1 MTTSAAESL
10 WLDGIAP
17 SGFPAL
23 KGDGGRFDA
32 VVVGGGIAGLTTA
45 ALLKEAGATVA
56 VLEAGR
62 VGTGVTGCTTAKV
75 TALQADTISRVRRA
89 HGEER
94 AAVYAEASAAAVE
107 EVARLASRNGIE
119 CELERRPAETFAAE
133 ESEVGAVEAELTAAS
148 AAGLPVE
155 AADEADLPYE
165 VAAVAR
171 LDEQIQFHPVRYAA
185 GLARA
190 IDGDGSAVYE
200 KTRVLDVGSG
210 QPCVARAAGGS
221 VSADQVVVA
230 THFPILDRGLYFAT
244 LRPSRSYCVAMRIA
258 EAPPRAMSIN
268 VGTPKR
274 SIRSAGD
281 LLVVAGEGHETG
293 SSEAQPERFDSLEQF
308 ARGHWKAERVTHRW
322 SAQDPTPYDELP
334 VIGRYMPGSSRLFVA
349 SGFMKWGMTGG
360 TFAAMI
366 LTGLLTAGAHRWAAG
381 FDPQRLT
388 LRRLPS
394 LAKHNLKAAQ
404 LVTARLEPAE
414 AGSSAEVPAGEAGV
428 VRTGLGK
435 SGYFRDEEGV
445 LHGVSLRCTHLGCL
459 VKFNAAERS
468 WDCPCHGSRFDL
480 DGSVLEGPAT
490 RPLGLPDPGA

>member
-32 VVVGGGIAGLTTA
+32 IVIGGGIAGLTTA
-45 ALLKEAGATVA
+45 ALLKESGATVA

-75 TALQADTISRVRRA
+75 TALQGTTISKVRRA
-89 HGEER
+89 QGEER
-94 AAVYAEASAAAVE
+94 AAVYAQASAAAVA
-107 EVARLASRNGIE
+107 EVERLAARHGIE
-119 CELERRPAETFAAE
+119 CDLERRPAETFAFSSAE
-133 ESEVGAVEAELTAAS
+133 AGDVEAEIAA
-148 AAGLPVE
+148 ARDAGLPLE
-155 AADEADLPYE
+155 GAERADLPFE

-171 LDEQIQFHPVRYAA
+171 LDEQIQFQPVAYAQ

-190 IDGDGSAVYE
+190 VDGDGSVVHE
-200 KTRVLDVGSG
+200 SSRVTSLDSGS
-210 QPCVARAAGGS
+210 PCVARAAGGS
-221 VSADQVVVA
+221 VSGDRVVVA

-244 LRPSRSYCVAMRIA
+244 LRPSRSYCLAMRIA
-258 EAPPRAMSIN
+258 GAPPRAMSIN
-268 VGTPKR
+268 AGSPTR

-281 LLVVAGEGHETG
+281 LLIVAGEGHEPG
-293 SSEAQPERFDSLEQF
+293 SSEAQPERFEHLEEF
-308 ARGHWKAERVTHRW
+308 ARRHWQVERVTHRW

-334 VIGRYMPGSSRLFVA
+334 IVGPYMPGADRLFVA
-349 SGFMKWGMTGG
+349 SGFMKWGLTGG
-360 TFAAMI
+360 TFAGTI
-366 LTGLLTAGAHRWAAG
+366 LSALLTDGVHPWAAT
-381 FDPQRLT
+381 FDPRRLT
-388 LRRLPS
+388 LRRMPA

-414 AGSSAEVPAGEAGV
+414 AGSTDEVPAGEARV

-435 SGYFRDEEGV
+435 SGYFRDEEGI
-445 LHGVSLRCTHLGCL
+445 LHGVSLRCTHMGCL
-459 VKFNAAERS
+459 VRFNAAERS

-490 RPLGLPDPGA
+490 RPLEMPD